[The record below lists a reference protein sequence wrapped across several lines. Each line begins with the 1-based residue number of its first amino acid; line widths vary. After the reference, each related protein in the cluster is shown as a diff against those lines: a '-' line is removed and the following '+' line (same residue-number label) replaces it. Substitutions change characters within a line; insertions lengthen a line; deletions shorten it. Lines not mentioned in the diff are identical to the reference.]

1 MGGVVHTHGSTSVI
15 VLVVHQ
21 LDIPSHELKR
31 DPPVAAHP
39 HRPHAFALA
48 LECVEVT
55 GAARL
60 HRAAPGGMMGSAT
73 LLLRVPFFAPETFR
87 DER

>member
-1 MGGVVHTHGSTSVI
+1 MI

-21 LDIPSHELKR
+21 FGIPSHELKR

-48 LECVEVT
+48 LECLEAQTGQVHITGGRGHVEPT
-55 GAARL
+55 EYEPQPFGMLSLNARL
-60 HRAAPGGMMGSAT
+60 GAM
-73 LLLRVPFFAPETFR
+73 LEETAQALVF
-87 DER
+87 ET